1 MFLNTAAAAANCFWH
16 KDSIEVLPGRYAVPA
31 DAGAAVIRGSTE
43 QGIEIVFQ
51 KQYDIKTM
59 QTYFRVDSLFGVVN
73 KNTEMNGIILFSQT

>member
-1 MFLNTAAAAANCFWH
+1 MDGRTAAHCFWH
-16 KDSIEVLPGRYAVPA
+16 KDSIEIRPGRYAVPA

-43 QGIEIVFQ
+43 NGIEIVFQ

-59 QTYFRVDSLFGVVN
+59 QTYFRVDTLFGVAN